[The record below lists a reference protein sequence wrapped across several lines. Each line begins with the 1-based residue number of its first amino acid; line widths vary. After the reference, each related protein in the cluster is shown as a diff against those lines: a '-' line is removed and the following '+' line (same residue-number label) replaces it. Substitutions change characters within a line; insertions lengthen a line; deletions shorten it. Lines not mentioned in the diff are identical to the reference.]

1 MIKSVYLMTNRN
13 CMFFDEKGE
22 QIADLQ
28 ATIGWKP
35 QPDYR
40 GHEVHG
46 TLRQMM
52 KDKPEIFISRWQ
64 DWSHPITMDEF
75 ASLIGFGP
83 WYWEEK
89 QKAEV
94 EESETFEGEL

>member
-28 ATIGWKP
+28 ATIGWRP
-35 QPDYR
+35 LPSYNDYK
-40 GHEVHG
+40 VHN
-46 TLRQMM
+46 TLMRMIEDQ
-52 KDKPEIFISRWQ
+52 PEIFISRWQ
-64 DWSHPITMDEF
+64 EWSQPITMDEF

-83 WYWEEK
+83 WYWEHK
-89 QKAEV
+89 GNAAV
-94 EESETFEGEL
+94 EA